1 MSEEYSVGYSEGYQA
16 GWNAAMDTTPPAPS
30 PVPLIQAWRDSAQW
44 LRNNYQDHPNV
55 ASLCDAMVE
64 YGSKQALAPA
74 PVPLTDGEYFEIGQR
89 HWLTST
95 KIELIHAEIEAKRK
109 EKNT

>member
-1 MSEEYSVGYSEGYQA
+1 VSGSYRYCNTPQFFD
-16 GWNAAMDTTPPAPS
+16 NAEPLYATPPA
-30 PVPLIQAWRDSAQW
+30 
-44 LRNNYQDHPNV
+44 
-55 ASLCDAMVE
+55 
-64 YGSKQALAPA
+64 A